1 MHKFHKHDVVII
13 YSIIFLPLLLTA
25 LPVNLVLSYHVSHAQ
40 PCGGSPSYYL
50 SIISVSRSSVQLYVF
65 QGLLPS
71 YYQSILSPCL
81 FHACRVSHAC
91 MNYII

>member
-1 MHKFHKHDVVII
+1 MNKVHKYGVVIS

-40 PCGGSPSYYL
+40 LCDSSPSYYL

-65 QGLLPS
+65 KGLLPS
-71 YYQSILSPCL
+71 YYQSILSSCL

-91 MNYII
+91 INYII